1 MFVVIV
7 LLYKILTNTYCFFR
21 IRHLDKQ
28 HLLWLSGS
36 NVNFPTYKNEIIS
49 LFKKAGIKNV
59 EIPTAQAIGFNRIAS
74 FNADI
79 FTNFPSQNPDII
91 QGAFRMFY
99 EAEGIY
105 RQRIF
110 ETISPMYWVDAILFA
125 PKKYFNILV
134 LMKIKP
140 CLKLAI
146 SYLPSF
152 GGLLE
157 YSLLSMVEKSISL
170 LPYFLAN
177 LISNRDTLI
186 VPFQSPPSA
195 ATF

>member
-1 MFVVIV
+1 MNKVIMFVVIV

-110 ETISPMYWVDAILFA
+110 ETISPMYWVDTILFA
-125 PKKYFNILV
+125 PKKILQYLGFDENKTMFKTCNILLTFIWWFIGV
-134 LMKIKP
+134 LVTFYGREIN
-140 CLKLAI
+140 KLI
-146 SYLPSF
+146 TI
-152 GGLLE
+152 
-157 YSLLSMVEKSISL
+157 LLSQFNK
-170 LPYFLAN
+170 
-177 LISNRDTLI
+177 
-186 VPFQSPPSA
+186 
-195 ATF
+195 